1 MRFVLW
7 SFFVF
12 LASFSQLLPLFETS
26 FVIPQEYA
34 FVPSLVLI
42 ALSIVLQIEAMTF
55 LKLKGRLKNFAAEN
69 EKLKAADSIEREQLT
84 AKLKQAENSLE
95 ETRKS
100 AERAKSALLEL
111 KDKGGKLSSE
121 LENYKLALKDTESK
135 LTGALLEQENKAPSH
150 EEVITL
156 LSLLQEKGRF
166 LDFLM
171 DDITAYPDE
180 QVGAAGRIVHQG
192 CRKILSEYFDVSPL
206 ISQAEGEKI
215 SLENEKQASIF
226 KFIGPQGNGNYP
238 NTGTLLHRGWK
249 TNRVE
254 LPERFL
260 KENNTDFNII
270 APAKLEIH

>member
-26 FVIPQEYA
+26 FVIPQEYV

-42 ALSIVLQIEAMTF
+42 ALSIVLQIEAMNF
-55 LKLKGRLKNFAAEN
+55 LKLKSRLKNSAAE
-69 EKLKAADSIEREQLT
+69 
-84 AKLKQAENSLE
+84 
-95 ETRKS
+95 
-100 AERAKSALLEL
+100 
-111 KDKGGKLSSE
+111 DKGEKLSSE
-121 LENYKLALKDTESK
+121 IETYKLALKDTESK
-135 LTGALLEQENKAPSH
+135 LTKALLEQESKAPTH

-180 QVGAAGRIVHQG
+180 QVGAAGRVVHQG
-192 CRKILSEYFDVSPL
+192 CRQVLSEYFDVAPL
-206 ISQAEGEKI
+206 ISQAEGETI
-215 SLENEKQASIF
+215 SLDNEKQASIF
-226 KFIGPQGNGNYP
+226 KFIGAQGNENYP

-249 TNRVE
+249 TNRVA

-260 KENNTDFNII
+260 KENNADFNII
-270 APAKLEIH
+270 APAELEIH